1 MYVFMFCNLF
11 WQTNLVIHGSLI
23 FPLVVFVNNLETQ
36 PMFRSSFY
44 IVVSH
49 AIDDRYSLKAAVPQH
64 AGEASL

>member
-23 FPLVVFVNNLETQ
+23 FPLVVLVNNFETQ
-36 PMFRSSFY
+36 PMFPSSFY
-44 IVVSH
+44 IVVFY

-64 AGEASL
+64 AGEAAL